1 MDGLSAFQLAW
12 AALIFTAGFAIR
24 NLAGFGAIL
33 IPALALFLP
42 LSLVVPVVTLIAV
55 LSSIGIAVRHR
66 DRIAWR
72 DLRPLLPWSL
82 GGVAVGARRAEDVR
96 ALGGAAL
103 ADVVADAGLVG
114 GVHRALAVRA
124 ALTGACGAA
133 RRASVSAMRALR
145 RASARASRCSGVSL
159 GAAAGAF
166 AWSGRARPI
175 PTVGSAGTE
184 TIDTSWGS
192 HEVAMICS
200 SAPGLASRIA

>member
-82 GGVAVGARRAEDVR
+82 GGVAVGLYLFERLGDDALVT
-96 ALGGAAL
+96 ALG
-103 ADVVADAGLVG
+103 VFVAGFGLWSLFKG
-114 GVHRALAVRA
+114 DRTS
-124 ALTGACGAA
+124 TGP
-133 RRASVSAMRALR
+133 RLPR
-145 RASARASRCSGVSL
+145 
-159 GAAAGAF
+159 
-166 AWSGRARPI
+166 
-175 PTVGSAGTE
+175 
-184 TIDTSWGS
+184 
-192 HEVAMICS
+192 
-200 SAPGLASRIA
+200 